1 MNCSAHI
8 VPLNSIQV
16 CIANLLI
23 YCNFSLHYEIA
34 TKKFFRNLKIPQS
47 LLIGEFMKIT
57 DVLEQIQKYEI
68 VPVASFSLVEDAL
81 KISEGLMNK
90 NLPIIEITFR
100 TGDAPL
106 FIQSVKKEFS
116 SMLVGAGSVVSVKMA
131 KDAVNAGADFIVMP
145 GFNEDVVKFC
155 KKKNVLCVP
164 GVLTPTEI
172 TKAINL
178 GCDILK
184 LFPAEISGGVKYLKA
199 VSAPFPKVK
208 FIPTGGI
215 NEGNYKDY
223 LEQKNVLAV
232 GGSWPIDE
240 LKSK

>member
-1 MNCSAHI
+1 M
-8 VPLNSIQV
+8 
-16 CIANLLI
+16 
-23 YCNFSLHYEIA
+23 
-34 TKKFFRNLKIPQS
+34 KIPEI
-47 LLIGEFMKIT
+47 LEKIN
-57 DVLEQIQKYEI
+57 KFSI
-68 VPVASFSLVEDAL
+68 VPVASFSSLNDAL
-81 KISEGLMNK
+81 TVSDNLIKK

-100 TGDAPL
+100 TGNAPEY
-106 FIQSVKKEFS
+106 IKTVKKEFS
-116 SMLVGAGSVVSVKMA
+116 KMLVGAGSVVSVKMA
-131 KDAVNAGADFIVMP
+131 KDAINSGADFIVMP
-145 GFNEDVVKFC
+145 GLNEDVIKFC
-155 KKKNVLCVP
+155 KKKNILCVP

-199 VSAPFPKVK
+199 VSAPFPSVK

-215 NEGNYKDY
+215 NPTNYQYY

-240 LKSK
+240 ITSSKI

>member
-1 MNCSAHI
+1 
-8 VPLNSIQV
+8 
-16 CIANLLI
+16 
-23 YCNFSLHYEIA
+23 
-34 TKKFFRNLKIPQS
+34 
-47 LLIGEFMKIT
+47 MKIT

-68 VPVASFSLVEDAL
+68 VPVASFSSVEDAL
-81 KISEGLMNK
+81 KFSEGLMNK

-199 VSAPFPKVK
+199 VSAPFPNVK

>member
-1 MNCSAHI
+1 
-8 VPLNSIQV
+8 
-16 CIANLLI
+16 
-23 YCNFSLHYEIA
+23 
-34 TKKFFRNLKIPQS
+34 
-47 LLIGEFMKIT
+47 MKIT
-57 DVLEQIQKYEI
+57 EILEKIQNYKI
-68 VPVASFSLVEDAL
+68 VPVASFSSVEDAL

-116 SMLVGAGSVVSVKMA
+116 AMLVGAGSVVSVKMA
-131 KDAVNAGADFIVMP
+131 KDAINAGADFIVMP

-232 GGSWPIDE
+232 GGSWPIEDA
-240 LKSK
+240 KSK

>member
-1 MNCSAHI
+1 
-8 VPLNSIQV
+8 
-16 CIANLLI
+16 
-23 YCNFSLHYEIA
+23 
-34 TKKFFRNLKIPQS
+34 
-47 LLIGEFMKIT
+47 MKIT
-57 DVLEQIQKYEI
+57 EVLEKIQNYKI
-68 VPVASFSLVEDAL
+68 VPVASLKNLDEVQQVTNHLV
-81 KISEGLMNK
+81 KT

-106 FIQSVKKEFS
+106 FIKSVKKEFS

-131 KDAVNAGADFIVMP
+131 KDAINAGADFIVMP

-232 GGSWPIDE
+232 GGSWPIEDA
-240 LKSK
+240 KSK

>member
-1 MNCSAHI
+1 MKI
-8 VPLNSIQV
+8 P
-16 CIANLLI
+16 
-23 YCNFSLHYEIA
+23 EILEKI
-34 TKKFFRNLKIPQS
+34 KKFS
-47 LLIGEFMKIT
+47 
-57 DVLEQIQKYEI
+57 I
-68 VPVASFSLVEDAL
+68 VPVASFSSLNDAL
-81 KISEGLMNK
+81 TVSDNLIKK

-100 TGDAPL
+100 AGNAPEY
-106 FIQSVKKEFS
+106 IKTVKKEFS
-116 SMLVGAGSVVSVKMA
+116 KMLVGAGSVVSVKMA
-131 KDAVNAGADFIVMP
+131 KDAINSGADFIVMP
-145 GFNEDVVKFC
+145 GLNEDVIKFC
-155 KKKNVLCVP
+155 KKKNILCVP

-199 VSAPFPKVK
+199 VSAPFPSVK

-215 NEGNYKDY
+215 NPTNYQDY

-240 LKSK
+240 ITSNKI

>member
-1 MNCSAHI
+1 
-8 VPLNSIQV
+8 
-16 CIANLLI
+16 
-23 YCNFSLHYEIA
+23 
-34 TKKFFRNLKIPQS
+34 
-47 LLIGEFMKIT
+47 MKIT
-57 DVLEQIQKYEI
+57 EVLEQIQKYEI
-68 VPVASFSLVEDAL
+68 VPVASFSSVEDAL

-199 VSAPFPKVK
+199 VSAPFPSVK

-215 NEGNYKDY
+215 NPNNYKDY

-232 GGSWPIDE
+232 GGSWPIEED
-240 LKSK
+240 KSK

>member
-1 MNCSAHI
+1 
-8 VPLNSIQV
+8 
-16 CIANLLI
+16 
-23 YCNFSLHYEIA
+23 
-34 TKKFFRNLKIPQS
+34 
-47 LLIGEFMKIT
+47 MKIT
-57 DVLEQIQKYEI
+57 EVLEQIQKYEI
-68 VPVASFSLVEDAL
+68 VPVASFSSVEDAL

-131 KDAVNAGADFIVMP
+131 KDAINAGADFIVMP

-232 GGSWPIDE
+232 GGSWNVE
-240 LKSK
+240 EVLKK

>member
-1 MNCSAHI
+1 
-8 VPLNSIQV
+8 
-16 CIANLLI
+16 
-23 YCNFSLHYEIA
+23 
-34 TKKFFRNLKIPQS
+34 
-47 LLIGEFMKIT
+47 
-57 DVLEQIQKYEI
+57 

-106 FIQSVKKEFS
+106 FIKSVKKEFS

-131 KDAVNAGADFIVMP
+131 KDAINAGADFIVMP
-145 GFNEDVVKFC
+145 GLNEDVVKFC
-155 KKKNVLCVP
+155 KKKNILCVP

-223 LEQKNVLAV
+223 LEQKN
-232 GGSWPIDE
+232 E
-240 LKSK
+240 